1 MLYLKSN
8 AGLPTN
14 AYWQSKIET
23 FLIDSYRNSEL
34 AELRAY
40 WMNMSGI
47 VMFYLMVYANAIP
60 YPFLGLRAFFI
71 FYFFSRTLTNLKIT
85 NDAYT

>member
-47 VMFYLMVYANAIP
+47 VMFYLMVYA
-60 YPFLGLRAFFI
+60 
-71 FYFFSRTLTNLKIT
+71 K
-85 NDAYT
+85 D